1 MDKAEGVKVSE
12 IVKFEHKIRA
22 HYHPTLICEP
32 LSLQLE
38 QIQSAVRQAK
48 VQLHSDDWVHSHVA
62 GSCAIILCGG
72 LN

>member
-1 MDKAEGVKVSE
+1 M
-12 IVKFEHKIRA
+12 KFEHLLYKIRA